1 MNYGKPN
8 SRFPSF
14 VGTGDVSPS
23 AFAECDFI
31 VVTGS
36 SQNHILPNVNMM
48 LSVVRANCNASI
60 VFVDYGLDDD
70 GVALLSRAFSLI
82 HSMHTALNSPAELY
96 YRKFDFAHFPAWMD
110 IMERKARG
118 GYAWKVVAYFDV
130 LNQTKRIVNWSDG
143 GNLWQDSYVGDL
155 ERAVLYG
162 LYTPYSGDSLQTWV
176 HGKTRL
182 FLHSNRMI
190 RKFKQNKGMCTGG
203 YLFVNY
209 RNAAVMNDVILP
221 LLQCSYTQRCVSPV
235 GSSRK
240 NHRQDQAVLSS
251 LVHSAN
257 VPFSCNSRYKL
268 HVSVHKD
275 CGNKCVGV
283 MRNMVN
289 SIASRYSLIL

>member
-118 GYAWKVVAYFDV
+118 GYAWKVVSLVDV
-130 LNQTKRIVNWSDG
+130 FFEWRAVVYWVDG
-143 GNLWQDSYVGDL
+143 GCVIREGISRELSWTRHHGLFSPQSAGTVGTRVHPSTREFMVKTGLLRRSVAL
-155 ERAVLYG
+155 EKGMLSGGVLM
-162 LYTPYSGDSLQTWV
+162 LD
-176 HGKTRL
+176 
-182 FLHSNRMI
+182 FANAMI
-190 RKFKQNKGMCTGG
+190 RDQLVPR
-203 YLFVNY
+203 YLVC
-209 RNAAVMNDVILP
+209 A
-221 LLQCSYTQRCVSPV
+221 YTQKCISPRETDR
-235 GSSRK
+235 S
-240 NHRQDQAVLSS
+240 NHR
-251 LVHSAN
+251 
-257 VPFSCNSRYKL
+257 
-268 HVSVHKD
+268 
-275 CGNKCVGV
+275 
-283 MRNMVN
+283 
-289 SIASRYSLIL
+289 